1 MLYATFFYD
10 DTMMEQNKKYIAL
23 ISFLR
28 KFIKVF
34 FTLFF
39 NIYILKIVNND
50 LLFVIKYS
58 LFGVIIE
65 LLICYILCK
74 LINSKNAK
82 IIYKLSFPLLIL
94 LILLLIVFKENIVKY
109 ILAFKAL
116 EILMEVCYSL
126 PYELIV
132 IGSND
137 NKTMSSYVASINILS
152 SLATILTPIFSGFVI
167 QTFSYNVLFI
177 ILCFEALLIILI
189 SFKIKDFTVNDR
201 KLELKKFFNLTRKRN
216 EMKAVY
222 KCMFYRR
229 ISTQGVITILLPI
242 ILFLRLGKELSL
254 GAYNTLFAILSI
266 ISLEVLKIANKK
278 NIKKTF
284 YPYIAIIIFIASII
298 MIFKASLTT
307 MLIYY
312 ITMNT
317 LGAIIE
323 SESCSAVYSV
333 VKFDNLYKYSK
344 EHILMYNIYMTV
356 GQLVSYGIVF
366 VLYRYFYS
374 VNILSISVSIL
385 MFFLIISCVYLNKT
399 QGYLYNKSNVEK

>member
-1 MLYATFFYD
+1 MGVSKDSCYIQLSFIMVVT
-10 DTMMEQNKKYIAL
+10 MEQNKKYIAL

-216 EMKAVY
+216 EMKNVY

-344 EHILMYNIYMTV
+344 EHILMYNMYMTV
-356 GQLVSYGIVF
+356 G
-366 VLYRYFYS
+366 
-374 VNILSISVSIL
+374 
-385 MFFLIISCVYLNKT
+385 
-399 QGYLYNKSNVEK
+399 